1 MAMADGAGRIFTS
14 FLILFGTIILAV
26 LVPLIPLGL
35 APGMA
40 TLSVLGAAAFL
51 WQRRFLPVPDRT
63 LLLALGLFLGW
74 AGLSLGWTAGGGKA
88 ATGFFSF
95 LYLWLPGLL
104 LLSLLTELSSQT
116 ARLVARWLLP
126 AAAVGAALF
135 AVELLADQP
144 IQHWAAGSDK
154 ELLDYERDLN
164 RAALLLA
171 LLAGPV
177 SLLLWRLGRRV
188 LAGLALFLP
197 LLMAADSS
205 SQSSVAALAGLIILL
220 TVAILSWRVA
230 AGMVATGIVAG
241 VTLCGPVAQW
251 MMAAGLSDAAW
262 MPASFRHR
270 IMTWNFVAGHLG
282 DHPWIG
288 WGLEASRAIPGGQ
301 EVFPNTGPP
310 GWPVL
315 PIHPH
320 NLFLQV
326 RLELGWVGAALA
338 ALLLLAILRRITRL
352 DPGVRPMAIALLGAC
367 IFTQCFAYGAWQ
379 GWLICGMLF
388 GAVLVGLTGR
398 VRTLS

>member
-1 MAMADGAGRIFTS
+1 MSVFDGTGRVFTS
-14 FLILFGTIILAV
+14 LLAVFGAVILAV
-26 LVPLIPLGL
+26 LMPLVPLGL

-40 TLSVLGAAAFL
+40 VLSVLCAAAFL
-51 WQRRFLPVPDRT
+51 WHRRFLPLPDRP
-63 LLLALGLFLGW
+63 LLLALGLFLAWTGI
-74 AGLSLGWTAGGGKA
+74 SLVWTAGGGKA
-88 ATGFFSF
+88 IKGFVSF
-95 LYLWLPGLL
+95 LYLWLPALL
-104 LLSLLTELSSQT
+104 LLTVLPVVSDGA
-116 ARLVARWLLP
+116 ARRVARWLLP
-126 AAAVGAALF
+126 AAALGVGLF
-135 AVELLADQP
+135 AVELLAGQP

-177 SLLLWRLGRRV
+177 SLLLWRLGWRV

-197 LLMAADSS
+197 LLMAVDSS

-220 TVAILSWRVA
+220 AVGVLSWRVA
-230 AGMVATGIVAG
+230 AGLVAAGIVAG
-241 VTLCGPVAQW
+241 FSLCGPVAQW
-251 MMAAGLSDAAW
+251 MMAAGLSEAAW

-301 EVFPNTGPP
+301 AVFPDTGPP

-326 RLELGWVGAALA
+326 RLELGWVGAVLA
-338 ALLLLAILRRITRL
+338 ALLLLAILRCLTRL
-352 DPGVRPMAIALLGAC
+352 DAGIRPMAIALLGAC

-388 GAVLVGLTGR
+388 GGVLVALAAR
-398 VRTLS
+398 VRNPS

>member
-1 MAMADGAGRIFTS
+1 MSVSHGTGRIFIS
-14 FLILFGTIILAV
+14 FLIVFGVIILAV
-26 LVPLIPLGL
+26 LMPLIPLGA

-40 TLSVLGAAAFL
+40 VLSVLCIAAFL
-51 WQRRFLPVPDRT
+51 WHRRFLPLPDRA
-63 LLLALGLFLGW
+63 LLVALGLFLAW
-74 AGLSLGWTAGGGKA
+74 AGLSLGWSAGGGKA

-95 LYLWLPGLL
+95 LYLWLPALL
-104 LLSLLTELSSQT
+104 LLSLLAELSSQT
-116 ARLVARWLLP
+116 ARRVARWLLP
-126 AAAVGAALF
+126 AAGVGAALF

-144 IQHWAAGSDK
+144 IQHWAAGPDK

-220 TVAILSWRVA
+220 AVAALSWRVA
-230 AGMVATGIVAG
+230 TGLVAAGIVAG
-241 VTLCGPVAQW
+241 FTLCGPVAQW

-338 ALLLLAILRRITRL
+338 ALLLLSILRCLTRL
-352 DPGVRPMAIALLGAC
+352 DPGIRPMAIAMLGAC

-388 GAVLVGLTGR
+388 GAALVTLAGR

>member
-88 ATGFFSF
+88 TTGFFSF

-177 SLLLWRLGRRV
+177 ALLLWRLGRRV

-230 AGMVATGIVAG
+230 AGMVAGGIVAG

-388 GAVLVGLTGR
+388 GAVLVGLAGR